1 MEFALM
7 VNGLALHV
15 QSPAPALVTPVREA
29 LNASYREHAPF
40 LEWAVEHTSEERAL
54 SSMLQARDDFASETG
69 ERRLF
74 IVTEDGQAVVGCIG
88 LVPRRRKRYVVGY
101 WANSAFAGK
110 GYMREVLQ
118 QLVRRLPEFTFY
130 LTTSSANSR
139 SQRLAE
145 AAGFALIRVHPQARQ
160 SQQHGVQNTWV
171 YRFGSKCQ
179 AKKSPR
185 ESAGEP

>member
-1 MEFALM
+1 MEFALT
-7 VNGLALHV
+7 VHGLALRV
-15 QSPAPALVTPVREA
+15 QSPDPALVAPVREA

-40 LEWAVEHTSEERAL
+40 LEWAVEHTSEARAQ
-54 SSMLQARDDFASETG
+54 SSMLQARDDFTSESG

-74 IVTEDGQAVVGCIG
+74 IVTEDGRSVVGCIG

-110 GYMREVLQ
+110 GYLREVLT
-118 QLVRRLPEFTFY
+118 QLMVRLPDFTFY
-130 LTTSSANSR
+130 LTTSSTNTR

-145 AAGFALIRVHPQARQ
+145 AAGFALIRTHPQARQ
-160 SQQHGVQNTWV
+160 SQSQGVQDTYV
-171 YRFGSKCQ
+171 YRFGSKRQ

>member
-1 MEFALM
+1 MEFALT
-7 VNGLALHV
+7 VHGLALRV
-15 QSPAPALVTPVREA
+15 RSPDPALVTPVREA

-54 SSMLQARDDFASETG
+54 SSMLQAREDFASESG

-74 IVTEDGQAVVGCIG
+74 IVTEDGRAVVGCIG
-88 LVPRRRKRYVVGY
+88 LIPRRRQRYVVGY

-110 GYMREVLQ
+110 GYMREVLT
-118 QLVRRLPEFTFY
+118 QLVRRWPDFTFY
-130 LTTSSANSR
+130 LTTSSANTR

-145 AAGFALIRVHPQARQ
+145 AAGFALIRVHRRARQ
-160 SQQHGVQNTWV
+160 SPQHGVQDTWV
-171 YRFGSKCQ
+171 YRFGAERR

>member
-1 MEFALM
+1 MEFALT
-7 VNGLALHV
+7 VNGLALRV
-15 QSPAPALVTPVREA
+15 RSPDPALVMPVREA

-40 LEWAVEHTSEERAL
+40 LEWALEQTSEERAL
-54 SSMLQARDDFASETG
+54 ASMLRAQDDFASETG

-110 GYMREVLQ
+110 GYLREVLQ
-118 QLVRRLPEFTFY
+118 QLVKRWPEFTFY
-130 LTTSSANSR
+130 LTTSSANTR

-145 AAGFALIRVHPQARQ
+145 AAGFTLIRIHSQARQ
-160 SQQHGVQNTWV
+160 SPQHGVQDTWV
-171 YRFGSKCQ
+171 YRFGGKRQ